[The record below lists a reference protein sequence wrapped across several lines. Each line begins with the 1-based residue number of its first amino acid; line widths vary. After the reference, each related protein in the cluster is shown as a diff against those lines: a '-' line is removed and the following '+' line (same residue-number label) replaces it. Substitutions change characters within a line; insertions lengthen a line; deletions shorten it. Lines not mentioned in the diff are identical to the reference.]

1 VADTPEDDLP
11 ETPEDGAAGR
21 VVMHHDGPMI
31 DISAEMRTSYLDYA
45 MSVIVSRAIPDL
57 RDGLKPVHRRI
68 LYAMDESGN
77 TADKPYRKSARSVG
91 DVMGKYHPHGDSA
104 IYDALV
110 RMAQTFSMSLPLL
123 DGQGN
128 FGSMDG
134 DPAAAMRYTEVRM
147 DKPAN
152 FLLMDID
159 KDTVDFQDNYDGK
172 DREPTVLPA
181 RFPNMLV
188 NGAGG
193 IAVGMAT
200 NIPPHN
206 LGEVIDATLELI
218 ADPDLPTERLLEI
231 IPGPDFPTGATI
243 LGRSGARK
251 AYLEGRGSVMI
262 RAKTHI
268 EEPRKDRFAI
278 VIDEI
283 PYQVNK
289 STLIER
295 IAELAKEKKVE
306 GIATVQDES
315 DRHGVRVVVELK
327 RDATP
332 DVVLNQL
339 FRFTQL
345 QTTFGC
351 NMLAL
356 NGGKPEQLAL
366 RDFLTYFISFREEV
380 VARRTAYELRRAR
393 ERSHVLCGLAVAV
406 SNVDEVVATIRGSA
420 DAAEAREKLMERRWP
435 AHDIVEYLRLID
447 DPLHPVNEDGTY
459 NLSETQ
465 ARAILELRLQRL
477 TQLGVKEITDE
488 LQSLADSIRDYL
500 AILASRERI
509 MAIIADEL
517 REVRNLF
524 AVPRRTEIVVWSGD
538 MMDEDLIEREDMVVT
553 ITSGGYIKR
562 TALAEF
568 RAQRRGG
575 KGLSSMATKEDD
587 VVTTL
592 FVANTHT
599 ELLFFTTDGMVYRM
613 KTWRLPLA
621 GRTSKGKAMVN
632 ILPIGA
638 GVSIAALLPMD
649 APETEWDNY
658 QVVFATDDG
667 DVRRN
672 ALSDFGSVR
681 ANGKIAMKL
690 PEGVTL
696 VNVRMA
702 TEQDDVMLV
711 TAQGRAIRFPTTA
724 VRVFKGRDSTGVR
737 GIRLAEGDKVVS
749 MSVIRHFEADPSE
762 RVAYLKMRRAVAG
775 ALDDGAEADEDDDT
789 PEGTV
794 TQERYIE
801 MSAAEDLILTIT
813 AKGSGKISSS
823 HDYPVRGRGGQGVMA
838 MDRAMRGGPLVASF
852 PVESFDQIMLATST
866 GQSIRV
872 PVQGISFRS
881 RSAGGVRVFNTAA
894 GEVVVSVARIA
905 EQGDAVDL
913 DEGDPGQTA
922 PAQD

>member
-1 VADTPEDDLP
+1 
-11 ETPEDGAAGR
+11 
-21 VVMHHDGPMI
+21 
-31 DISAEMRTSYLDYA
+31 
-45 MSVIVSRAIPDL
+45 
-57 RDGLKPVHRRI
+57 
-68 LYAMDESGN
+68 
-77 TADKPYRKSARSVG
+77 
-91 DVMGKYHPHGDSA
+91 MGKYHPHGDSA

-420 DAAEAREKLMERRWP
+420 DAPRPAR
-435 AHDIVEYLRLID
+435 
-447 DPLHPVNEDGTY
+447 
-459 NLSETQ
+459 S
-465 ARAILELRLQRL
+465 
-477 TQLGVKEITDE
+477 
-488 LQSLADSIRDYL
+488 
-500 AILASRERI
+500 
-509 MAIIADEL
+509 
-517 REVRNLF
+517 
-524 AVPRRTEIVVWSGD
+524 
-538 MMDEDLIEREDMVVT
+538 
-553 ITSGGYIKR
+553 
-562 TALAEF
+562 
-568 RAQRRGG
+568 
-575 KGLSSMATKEDD
+575 
-587 VVTTL
+587 
-592 FVANTHT
+592 
-599 ELLFFTTDGMVYRM
+599 
-613 KTWRLPLA
+613 
-621 GRTSKGKAMVN
+621 
-632 ILPIGA
+632 
-638 GVSIAALLPMD
+638 
-649 APETEWDNY
+649 
-658 QVVFATDDG
+658 
-667 DVRRN
+667 
-672 ALSDFGSVR
+672 
-681 ANGKIAMKL
+681 
-690 PEGVTL
+690 
-696 VNVRMA
+696 
-702 TEQDDVMLV
+702 
-711 TAQGRAIRFPTTA
+711 
-724 VRVFKGRDSTGVR
+724 
-737 GIRLAEGDKVVS
+737 
-749 MSVIRHFEADPSE
+749 
-762 RVAYLKMRRAVAG
+762 
-775 ALDDGAEADEDDDT
+775 
-789 PEGTV
+789 
-794 TQERYIE
+794 
-801 MSAAEDLILTIT
+801 
-813 AKGSGKISSS
+813 
-823 HDYPVRGRGGQGVMA
+823 
-838 MDRAMRGGPLVASF
+838 
-852 PVESFDQIMLATST
+852 
-866 GQSIRV
+866 
-872 PVQGISFRS
+872 
-881 RSAGGVRVFNTAA
+881 
-894 GEVVVSVARIA
+894 
-905 EQGDAVDL
+905 
-913 DEGDPGQTA
+913 
-922 PAQD
+922 